1 METSSSLPGG
11 ALERGKVTSSMG
23 ELDEKQQ
30 ALWQRAD
37 EVFDGLL
44 DVEQESRHT
53 ALEAM
58 ALEDTLHRRV
68 EMLLAANEE
77 SAAVLDAG
85 PKTLFGAIEDQ
96 EVGLAKGTIV
106 GAWTV
111 GELLGRGG
119 MGVVYRATRQGVDF
133 HQQAALKLLRV
144 AMRDGEG
151 VTRFRREQQILAK
164 LEHPNI
170 ARLIDGGM
178 TADGSPYLVIEEV
191 AGVPIDAY
199 CRDHDLHARE
209 IVELFLEV
217 ADGIAFA
224 HRNLIVHRDL
234 KPANIMVD
242 GSGRVRLLDFG
253 IAKLLG
259 DEAVDPGTRVL
270 TPGFGAP
277 EQMTGAPV
285 STATDVFAMGVVL
298 YDLLAR
304 TRPFTSEDPT
314 ASRRPE
320 APSRSA
326 KRVSGIDFDLDNAV
340 MMALRPEPVR
350 RYPSA
355 EAMADDLRKWLGG
368 HPLRA
373 TPDSFGYRLGKS
385 VARHRI
391 AALFSTIAAFGLV
404 IGASVA
410 LWQAQV
416 ARQESAEANRQ
427 LARAEAV
434 TEFIVDTFKAADP
447 NASGG
452 NEVSAREILD
462 QGVSRI
468 DRELDDA
475 PDVRRRLRSVLGEI
489 SYYLGDLE
497 RAESLLSSNLIGVD
511 ESLPARIRNLRFAA
525 RTASKAGDFEI
536 ADQRYEEAERL
547 ARDAD
552 ATTRADVELFYA
564 AYAVERRRY
573 GEVAERLESAFGSG
587 WLSDAE
593 PRTRA
598 AVLGT
603 LASALNSLGRF
614 AEAKEHSQA
623 GLALFEEMG
632 ASAQLEIAAGLGIL
646 ANIEAN
652 LGKIESAESLKRRA
666 LHIQLERLGS
676 RHPDSL
682 TTRNDLATLLKNLGR
697 FTDSAAMLEALLIEQ
712 LEVLG
717 DDHPNV
723 AITYFNLA
731 EARFRAGELDAA
743 LNDYRET
750 LRRVDA
756 APALFGATG
765 GVFRAIYGRA
775 LARSGGF
782 GAGEAELRRGLEVLT
797 AGDTEHPLA
806 ARVRVEF
813 AAMLNDRGRF
823 PEALAELERSVDAL
837 ESTYGGDS
845 RELALA
851 HLERGR
857 ALQQTRPERALEDLQ
872 RGLEVLEA
880 SPFRAQYRH
889 EIATATALLDQL
901 VGG

>member
-1 METSSSLPGG
+1 
-11 ALERGKVTSSMG
+11 MG

-37 EVFDGLL
+37 EVFDALL
-44 DVEQESRHT
+44 DVEQEARHT

-58 ALEDTLHRRV
+58 ALEDTLRRRV

-85 PKTLFGAIEDQ
+85 PKTLFEAIEDDV
-96 EVGLAKGTIV
+96 VGLAKGTVV
-106 GAWTV
+106 GGWTV

-119 MGVVYRATRQGVDF
+119 MGLVYQATRQGVDF

-144 AMRDGEG
+144 AMRDREG
-151 VTRFRREQQILAK
+151 LSRFRREQQILAK
-164 LEHPNI
+164 LEHPSI
-170 ARLIDGGM
+170 ARLIDGGV
-178 TADGSPYLVIEEV
+178 TSDGSPYLVIEEV
-191 AGVPIDAY
+191 TGAPIDSY
-199 CRDHDLHARE
+199 CRDHDLEARGV
-209 IVELFLEV
+209 VELFLEV

-242 GSGRVRLLDFG
+242 GGGRVRLLDFG

-259 DEAVDPGTRVL
+259 DEAIDPGTRVL

-298 YDLLAR
+298 YDLLAH
-304 TRPFTSEDPT
+304 TRPFDSADP
-314 ASRRPE
+314 AAAHRPE
-320 APSRSA
+320 APSSSA
-326 KRVSGIDFDLDNAV
+326 KCVSGINSDLDNVV
-340 MMALRPEPVR
+340 MMALRPEPER

-391 AALFSTIAAFGLV
+391 AALFSTIAALGLV

-410 LWQAQV
+410 TWQARV
-416 ARQESAEANRQ
+416 ARQESTEAKRQ

-452 NEVSAREILD
+452 NEVTAREILD
-462 QGVSRI
+462 QGITRI

-497 RAESLLSSNLIGVD
+497 RAESLLSSNLHGVD
-511 ESLPARIRNLRFAA
+511 ESLAARIRNLRFAA
-525 RTASKAGDFEI
+525 RTASKAGNFEI

-547 ARDAD
+547 ARNAD

-573 GEVAERLESAFGSG
+573 AEVAERLESAVDSG
-587 WLSDAE
+587 WLEGAS
-593 PRTRA
+593 PKTRA
-598 AVLGT
+598 AILGT

-614 AEAKEHSQA
+614 AEAKEHSQV

-632 ASAQLEIAAGLGIL
+632 GSATVEYAGGLGIQ

-652 LGKIESAESLKRRA
+652 LGNIEGAEALKRRS
-666 LHIQLERLGS
+666 LEIQLERLGP

-697 FTDSAAMLEALLIEQ
+697 FSDSAVLLEALLVEQ

-717 DDHPNV
+717 DHHPNV

-731 EARFRAGELDAA
+731 EARFRAGELEAA
-743 LNDYRET
+743 LEDYRET

-756 APALFGATG
+756 APTNFGATG
-765 GVFRAIYGRA
+765 GIFRAIYGRA
-775 LARSGGF
+775 LARSGEF
-782 GAGEAELRRGLEVLT
+782 ENGEAELRRGLEVLT
-797 AGDTEHPLA
+797 SGEAEYPLA
-806 ARVRVEF
+806 ARVRVEL
-813 AAMLNDRGRF
+813 AAMLNERGRF
-823 PEALAELERSVDAL
+823 PEALEELERSVETL
-837 ESTYGGDS
+837 ESTYGSDS

-851 HLERGR
+851 HIERGR
-857 ALQQTRPERALEDLQ
+857 ALQQARPERAIEDLHH
-872 RGLEVLEA
+872 GLQVLEA

-889 EIATATALLDQL
+889 EIASATAL
-901 VGG
+901 VGRLTNAQRF